1 MRLTL
6 LSLGAGVQSSTLALM
21 AKHGEAMPMPDGAIF
36 ADTYS
41 EPKAVYDWLDWL
53 EKQLPFP
60 VYRVAKGNL
69 GADILESVGD
79 PLRHRVGQAPFFVKT
94 PGEEKEGMLWRECT
108 MDYKV
113 AAIERKVRELLGAAP
128 GRTAPKG
135 AHAEVWKGISTD
147 ESHRAAPSKLKYVT
161 SRFPLIE
168 LGMSRLHCLD
178 WMEAHGYPKPPRS
191 ACTFCPYHDDR
202 YWLDMKRES
211 PAEFAEVV
219 IFDQRIRRGLPGVKG
234 EAFLHRTLK
243 PLGEVE
249 FIESDQMDL
258 FGCAAGVCGV

>member
-1 MRLTL
+1 MRLTV

-21 AKHGEAMPMPDGAIF
+21 AAAGEITPMPDCAIF
-36 ADTYS
+36 ADTGS
-41 EPKAVYDWLDWL
+41 EPAKVYEWLDWL
-53 EKQLPFP
+53 ESRLPFP
-60 VYRVAKGNL
+60 VYRITAGNL
-69 GADILESVGD
+69 GGDILATIAHGS
-79 PLRHRVGQAPFFVKT
+79 RSARAPFFT
-94 PGEEKEGMLWRECT
+94 NTDGKEGMFPRQCT
-108 MDYKV
+108 SDYKIHP
-113 AAIERKVRELLGAAP
+113 IERKVRELLGAAP
-128 GRTAPKG
+128 RRTAPKG
-135 AHAEVWKGISTD
+135 THAEVWKGISTD
-147 ESHRAAPSKLKYVT
+147 ESHRASPSKIKYMT

-168 LGMSRLHCLD
+168 LRMSRLHCLE

-202 YWLDMKRES
+202 YWLDMKNGS
-211 PAEFAEVV
+211 PREFAQVV
-219 IFDQRIRRGLPGVKG
+219 EFDARIRKGLPGVKG